1 MERLCFTFELA
12 PGMEEE
18 YERRH
23 SSVWPEVVSA
33 IKDAGFSNY
42 SIFRLGREMIGYAE
56 CEPTV
61 AIAMAKLESA
71 EATARWSRYIRE
83 IMTRAVD
90 AEGRLFTAREVWH
103 LD

>member
-1 MERLCFTFELA
+1 MERWCFTFELA
-12 PGMEEE
+12 PGMEDE

-23 SSVWPEVVSA
+23 SNVWPDVIAA
-33 IKDAGFSNY
+33 IKSSGFSNY
-42 SIFRLGREMIGYAE
+42 TIFRIGTEMVGYAE

-61 AIAMAKLESA
+61 EAALAALERH

-83 IMTRAVD
+83 IMIRSVD
-90 AEGRLFTAREVWH
+90 EHGRLFTAKEVWH